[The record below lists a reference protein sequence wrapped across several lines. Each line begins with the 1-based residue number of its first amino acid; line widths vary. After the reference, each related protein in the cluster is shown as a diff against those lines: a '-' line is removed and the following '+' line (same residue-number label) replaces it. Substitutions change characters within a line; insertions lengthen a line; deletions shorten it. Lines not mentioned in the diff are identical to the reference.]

1 MDSFLLMLSVALGAL
16 CTVLLLK
23 IAFGEKREETDT
35 AALEAAIRDALDRNS
50 DAAEARQNRLE
61 MRLTQANSLNRE
73 GMEAVR
79 RESLDLIRKGSES
92 QAARLTSMES
102 SLAAGI
108 NAVNETVFQKLTALQ
123 AQNDVK
129 LEQMRSTVE
138 EKLQTT
144 LQTRLSE
151 NFRLVATQL
160 QALEEGLGEVK
171 GLSENVDSL
180 RRLMSNVKTRGT
192 WGEAQLG
199 AILSE
204 ILTPDQFGTNVET
217 VPGTGKRVEF
227 AVRMPGPDASTP
239 VWLPIDSKFPREDWE
254 RLEAARE
261 AGDRDAESS
270 AQASL
275 RTSVLAFAKDI
286 AEKYLKA
293 PYTTEFGIM
302 YLPTESLY
310 AEVLR
315 IPGLFDE
322 LQQKW
327 RVTPAGPT
335 VISSL
340 LNSLRMGFRTLA
352 IQERSADVW
361 KLLGRVKS
369 EFQAFAAAM
378 DAVDKRLRQAQEA
391 VERVQK
397 RTERVDRSL
406 ADIET
411 LPSDDAFGDKSE
423 SSAGAIQA
431 SEAEPPRG

>member
-123 AQNDVK
+123 A
-129 LEQMRSTVE
+129 
-138 EKLQTT
+138 
-144 LQTRLSE
+144 
-151 NFRLVATQL
+151 
-160 QALEEGLGEVK
+160 LEEGLGGVK

>member
-35 AALEAAIRDALDRNS
+35 AAIRDALDRNS

-123 AQNDVK
+123 AQNDAK

-239 VWLPIDSKFPREDWE
+239 VWLPIDSKFPRGLKRRVKRGTGTRNRPRR
-254 RLEAARE
+254 RLSGRAFSLSRKISRKSISRPRIRRNS
-261 AGDRDAESS
+261 GSCTCRPRVCTLRCFGFR
-270 AQASL
+270 ASL
-275 RTSVLAFAKDI
+275 TSC
-286 AEKYLKA
+286 
-293 PYTTEFGIM
+293 
-302 YLPTESLY
+302 S
-310 AEVLR
+310 
-315 IPGLFDE
+315 
-322 LQQKW
+322 
-327 RVTPAGPT
+327 
-335 VISSL
+335 
-340 LNSLRMGFRTLA
+340 
-352 IQERSADVW
+352 RS
-361 KLLGRVKS
+361 
-369 EFQAFAAAM
+369 
-378 DAVDKRLRQAQEA
+378 
-391 VERVQK
+391 
-397 RTERVDRSL
+397 
-406 ADIET
+406 
-411 LPSDDAFGDKSE
+411 
-423 SSAGAIQA
+423 GA
-431 SEAEPPRG
+431 

>member
-1 MDSFLLMLSVALGAL
+1 
-16 CTVLLLK
+16 
-23 IAFGEKREETDT
+23 
-35 AALEAAIRDALDRNS
+35 
-50 DAAEARQNRLE
+50 
-61 MRLTQANSLNRE
+61 
-73 GMEAVR
+73 MEAVR

-123 AQNDVK
+123 AQNDAK

-180 RRLMSNVKTRGT
+180 RRLMSNVRPRHL
-192 WGEAQLG
+192 GEAQLG

-397 RTERVDRSL
+397 RTERGGPESRRYRRRSHRM
-406 ADIET
+406 T
-411 LPSDDAFGDKSE
+411 
-423 SSAGAIQA
+423 
-431 SEAEPPRG
+431 RWR

>member
-16 CTVLLLK
+16 CAVLLLK

-50 DAAEARQNRLE
+50 DVAEARHNRLE

-123 AQNDVK
+123 AQNDAK

-227 AVRMPGPDASTP
+227 AVRMRARMLLRQCGFRLTRSSRAKTGSGLKRRARRVTGTP
-239 VWLPIDSKFPREDWE
+239 NRPR
-254 RLEAARE
+254 RHRFAR
-261 AGDRDAESS
+261 AF
-270 AQASL
+270 SL
-275 RTSVLAFAKDI
+275 SRRTSRKSTSRYRTRRNSGSCICRLRAF
-286 AEKYLKA
+286 
-293 PYTTEFGIM
+293 
-302 YLPTESLY
+302 
-310 AEVLR
+310 
-315 IPGLFDE
+315 
-322 LQQKW
+322 
-327 RVTPAGPT
+327 TPRC
-335 VISSL
+335 S
-340 LNSLRMGFRTLA
+340 GFRGSLMSCS
-352 IQERSADVW
+352 RS
-361 KLLGRVKS
+361 
-369 EFQAFAAAM
+369 
-378 DAVDKRLRQAQEA
+378 
-391 VERVQK
+391 
-397 RTERVDRSL
+397 
-406 ADIET
+406 
-411 LPSDDAFGDKSE
+411 
-423 SSAGAIQA
+423 GA
-431 SEAEPPRG
+431 

>member
-108 NAVNETVFQKLTALQ
+108 NAVNETVFQKLTA
-123 AQNDVK
+123 
-129 LEQMRSTVE
+129 
-138 EKLQTT
+138 
-144 LQTRLSE
+144 
-151 NFRLVATQL
+151 L

>member
-123 AQNDVK
+123 AQNDAK

-227 AVRMPGPDASTP
+227 AVRMPGA
-239 VWLPIDSKFPREDWE
+239 
-254 RLEAARE
+254 
-261 AGDRDAESS
+261 
-270 AQASL
+270 
-275 RTSVLAFAKDI
+275 
-286 AEKYLKA
+286 
-293 PYTTEFGIM
+293 
-302 YLPTESLY
+302 
-310 AEVLR
+310 
-315 IPGLFDE
+315 
-322 LQQKW
+322 
-327 RVTPAGPT
+327 
-335 VISSL
+335 
-340 LNSLRMGFRTLA
+340 
-352 IQERSADVW
+352 
-361 KLLGRVKS
+361 
-369 EFQAFAAAM
+369 
-378 DAVDKRLRQAQEA
+378 
-391 VERVQK
+391 
-397 RTERVDRSL
+397 
-406 ADIET
+406 
-411 LPSDDAFGDKSE
+411 
-423 SSAGAIQA
+423 
-431 SEAEPPRG
+431 

>member
-1 MDSFLLMLSVALGAL
+1 
-16 CTVLLLK
+16 
-23 IAFGEKREETDT
+23 
-35 AALEAAIRDALDRNS
+35 
-50 DAAEARQNRLE
+50 
-61 MRLTQANSLNRE
+61 
-73 GMEAVR
+73 
-79 RESLDLIRKGSES
+79 
-92 QAARLTSMES
+92 MES

-123 AQNDVK
+123 AQNDAK

-286 AEKYLKA
+286 AEKYLKV

-406 ADIET
+406 SDIET
-411 LPSDDAFGDKSE
+411 LPSEDAFGDKPE
-423 SSAGAIQA
+423 SNAEVTQV
-431 SEAEPPRG
+431 SEAESPKA

>member
-1 MDSFLLMLSVALGAL
+1 MA
-16 CTVLLLK
+16 
-23 IAFGEKREETDT
+23 TD
-35 AALEAAIRDALDRNS
+35 LEIS
-50 DAAEARQNRLE
+50 
-61 MRLTQANSLNRE
+61 
-73 GMEAVR
+73 
-79 RESLDLIRKGSES
+79 
-92 QAARLTSMES
+92 
-102 SLAAGI
+102 
-108 NAVNETVFQKLTALQ
+108 
-123 AQNDVK
+123 
-129 LEQMRSTVE
+129 
-138 EKLQTT
+138 
-144 LQTRLSE
+144 
-151 NFRLVATQL
+151 LVATQL

-352 IQERSADVW
+352 IQERSADMW

>member
-123 AQNDVK
+123 AQNDAK

-322 LQQKW
+322 L
-327 RVTPAGPT
+327 RAEVARDACRPHGDLLTP
-335 VISSL
+335 
-340 LNSLRMGFRTLA
+340 
-352 IQERSADVW
+352 
-361 KLLGRVKS
+361 
-369 EFQAFAAAM
+369 
-378 DAVDKRLRQAQEA
+378 
-391 VERVQK
+391 
-397 RTERVDRSL
+397 
-406 ADIET
+406 
-411 LPSDDAFGDKSE
+411 
-423 SSAGAIQA
+423 
-431 SEAEPPRG
+431 

>member
-123 AQNDVK
+123 AQNDAK

-227 AVRMPGPDASTP
+227 AVRMLRRQCGFRLTRSSRERTGSGLKRR
-239 VWLPIDSKFPREDWE
+239 VKRGTGTRNRPRR
-254 RLEAARE
+254 RLSGRAFSLSRKISRKSISRPRIRRNS
-261 AGDRDAESS
+261 GSCTCRPRVCTLRCFGFR
-270 AQASL
+270 ASL
-275 RTSVLAFAKDI
+275 TSC
-286 AEKYLKA
+286 
-293 PYTTEFGIM
+293 
-302 YLPTESLY
+302 S
-310 AEVLR
+310 
-315 IPGLFDE
+315 
-322 LQQKW
+322 
-327 RVTPAGPT
+327 
-335 VISSL
+335 
-340 LNSLRMGFRTLA
+340 
-352 IQERSADVW
+352 RS
-361 KLLGRVKS
+361 
-369 EFQAFAAAM
+369 
-378 DAVDKRLRQAQEA
+378 
-391 VERVQK
+391 
-397 RTERVDRSL
+397 
-406 ADIET
+406 
-411 LPSDDAFGDKSE
+411 
-423 SSAGAIQA
+423 GA
-431 SEAEPPRG
+431 